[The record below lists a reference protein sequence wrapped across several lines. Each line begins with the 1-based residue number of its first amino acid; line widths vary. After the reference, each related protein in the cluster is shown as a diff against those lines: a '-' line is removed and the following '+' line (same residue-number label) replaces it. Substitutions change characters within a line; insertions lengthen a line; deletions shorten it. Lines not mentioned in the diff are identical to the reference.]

1 MGRNKLNFAEMK
13 ELQKSNNEEF
23 LKIVFDNFENRDFF
37 NGELRFF
44 VSKEITVEE
53 NKTKTITVE
62 RFLWL
67 NDREREIL
75 INQAKE
81 KWEKEKAEILEEGN
95 RLYDKAIT
103 SKQLE
108 TYPID
113 WEVAVVVAMAC
124 VGHNLSDYEF
134 RNACYRFS
142 HQKEIS
148 GPYWKSYKFKGFIRW
163 EQLEKMMNETSNSTS
178 STKDALVF

>member
-1 MGRNKLNFAEMK
+1 
-13 ELQKSNNEEF
+13 
-23 LKIVFDNFENRDFF
+23 
-37 NGELRFF
+37 
-44 VSKEITVEE
+44 
-53 NKTKTITVE
+53 
-62 RFLWL
+62 
-67 NDREREIL
+67 
-75 INQAKE
+75 
-81 KWEKEKAEILEEGN
+81 
-95 RLYDKAIT
+95 
-103 SKQLE
+103 
-108 TYPID
+108 
-113 WEVAVVVAMAC
+113 MAC